1 MTGMQNIIILGG
13 GYAGVGV
20 ARALEKRIAN
30 NNNYR
35 IILIEKREFFYHA
48 VAAPRTLVE
57 DIDNMIPYSGVFK
70 HKKNQVVQ
78 ASVVKLESNQIHL
91 DQEFEGSHHV
101 PFAFSV
107 IATGT
112 SHPDPFKLAAN
123 GREEGTKRLA
133 DVRQQIKDA
142 QSIVIV
148 GGGPTGI
155 ECSGEIRGA
164 YKDKKITLVHRG
176 SQLLSKEIPD
186 KPRMKLLE
194 KMRQNNIHVIFN
206 DTIPSLPT
214 ERHDSVHVPATA
226 PFIHTE
232 QGKKLDCDL
241 LLVAFGNRPNTAW
254 IDPSLLAKNGFVKVK
269 PTLQV
274 DAQGYENVYVVGD
287 AADLQETKLAAKSRG
302 HISVVSNNIAVAIKG
317 NTKPSKVYNGSPNIS
332 AITFGKQQGMIITP
346 WFCLGDWVT
355 GNLKGKTMMVERFW
369 GELGLQYPKQRSS
382 ENKSSWMLWMT
393 GGFIALSTYYL
404 LKSTYPSI
412 LSSIQESIINL
423 SQQRHISL

>member
-1 MTGMQNIIILGG
+1 MND
-13 GYAGVGV
+13 
-20 ARALEKRIAN
+20 
-30 NNNYR
+30 
-35 IILIEKREFFYHA
+35 
-48 VAAPRTLVE
+48 TLT
-57 DIDNMIPYSGVFK
+57 FLLK
-70 HKKNQVVQ
+70 
-78 ASVVKLESNQIHL
+78 
-91 DQEFEGSHHV
+91 
-101 PFAFSV
+101 V

-112 SHPDPFKLAAN
+112 SHPDPFKLATN
-123 GREEGTKRLA
+123 SREEGTKRLA
-133 DVRQQIKDA
+133 NVRQQVKDA

-155 ECSGEIRGA
+155 EISGEIRGA

-176 SQLLSKEIPD
+176 SHLLSKEIPE
-186 KPRMKLLE
+186 KARMKLLE

-206 DTIPSLPT
+206 DTIPSLPA
-214 ERHDSVHVPATA
+214 EHNESIHVPATA

-232 QGKKLDCDL
+232 QGKKIDCDL

-274 DAQGYENVYVVGD
+274 DVQGYETVYVVGD

-302 HISVVSNNIAVAIKG
+302 HISVVTNNIAAAIKG

-332 AITFGKQQGMIITP
+332 AITFGKVSLHATTFYYRALKTHTMYYQQQGMIITP

-369 GELGLQYPKQRSS
+369 GELGLQYPKQR
-382 ENKSSWMLWMT
+382 
-393 GGFIALSTYYL
+393 
-404 LKSTYPSI
+404 
-412 LSSIQESIINL
+412 
-423 SQQRHISL
+423 R